1 MNSGMEEKKYDCVR
15 GFIAVKTRN
24 GHSALYKAFPM
35 RCKSWDCPYCAKIK
49 GDQYKQRMKPLFDRG
64 SLYFYTFTF
73 YHNLPALES
82 WSSVSSTWNR
92 FRTAAAKKY
101 GRFSY
106 VRVLEHH
113 HRSNYPH
120 LHVIADVRF
129 NDVWLAKELK
139 TAGFGYQCCV
149 KPVDGERAAE
159 YVSKYLT
166 KPWDSAVCRAMR
178 KNLKLRLISF
188 GGDACLGRRSDK
200 KWSLL
205 AMALN
210 CADAIDAI
218 NRDRD
223 WAHGSNS
230 ITTYEETGFDSY
242 ELTIIIPEKEINVQ
256 SMSNTTQPS
265 G

>member
-139 TAGFGYQCCV
+139 TAGFGYHVALSRSTASVQQSTSV
-149 KPVDGERAAE
+149 STSQNPGIQQ
-159 YVSKYLT
+159 YVELCGKILSCGLSALAGMLVLVGAVIKSGVCSPWLLT
-166 KPWDSAVCRAMR
+166 VQT
-178 KNLKLRLISF
+178 LLTRLIEI
-188 GGDACLGRRSDK
+188 G
-200 KWSLL
+200 
-205 AMALN
+205 
-210 CADAIDAI
+210 
-218 NRDRD
+218 
-223 WAHGSNS
+223 
-230 ITTYEETGFDSY
+230 TG
-242 ELTIIIPEKEINVQ
+242 LTVA
-256 SMSNTTQPS
+256 TQ
-265 G
+265 